1 MPWAVWVN
9 NYTGDRHVVPVEPDG
24 AVKRPHTVLDDFG
37 KCQCQPRRDADD
49 VGIVIHE
56 QIQ

>member
-9 NYTGDRHVVPVEPDG
+9 NETDDRHVVPVLADG
-24 AVKRPHTVLDDFG
+24 AVKPPHNVMRP
-37 KCQCQPRRDADD
+37 CPCQPHRDVDD
-49 VGIVIHE
+49 PKIVIHE